1 MLVIMGP
8 RPSMLVSKLS
18 PAQTED
24 AVTVLCDAFQDYPVM
39 RYVLGPTGDYQR
51 RLRTL
56 IGFFVS
62 AREYRE
68 EPVLG
73 IHDRAGTLSAVAV
86 VSLPGQRDAP
96 PALVARREE
105 VWAELGAAEQRRY
118 EAYGAAAAQFEVP
131 SPHYHLNMIGVRR
144 THVGRGLAR
153 KLLEAVHRLS
163 DADAGS
169 SGVSLTTE
177 TEQNLPLYE
186 HFGYRRRGPALVDD
200 GLQTWGFFRQAKTR

>member
-1 MLVIMGP
+1 MLVT
-8 RPSMLVSKLS
+8 KLS
-18 PAQTED
+18 SAETED
-24 AVTVLCDAFQDYPVM
+24 VVTVLCEAFQDYPVM
-39 RYVLGPTGDYQR
+39 RYVLGSDGDYER

-62 AREYRE
+62 ARVYRD

-73 IHDRAGTLSAVAV
+73 VYDRSGTLAATALMSI
-86 VSLPGQRDAP
+86 PDEREAP
-96 PALVARREE
+96 QALATRREE
-105 VWAELGAAEQRRY
+105 VWSELGAAERARY
-118 EAYGAAAAQFEVP
+118 EAYGAACAQFTVA

-144 THVGRGLAR
+144 SHVGRGLAR

-177 TEQNLPLYE
+177 TERNLPLYE
-186 HFGYRRRGPALVDD
+186 YFGYRLMGQAVVGD
-200 GLQTWGFFRQAKTR
+200 GLQTWAFFRPAVRR

>member
-1 MLVIMGP
+1 
-8 RPSMLVSKLS
+8 MLVSKLS

-39 RYVLGPTGDYQR
+39 RYVLGSTGDYHR

-62 AREYRE
+62 ARAYRD

-73 IHDRAGTLSAVAV
+73 VHDRAGTLSAVAV
-86 VSLPGQRDAP
+86 VSLPGQREAP
-96 PALVARREE
+96 EALATLREQ
-105 VWAELGAAEQRRY
+105 VWAELGAEERQRY
-118 EAYGAAAAQFEVP
+118 EAYGAACEPFAII

-144 THVGRGLAR
+144 SHAGRGLAR
-153 KLLEAVHRLS
+153 KLMEAVHRLS
-163 DADAGS
+163 DADSGS

-177 TEQNLPLYE
+177 TVQNLPLYE
-186 HFGYRRRGPALVDD
+186 HFGYRRMGHAVVGG
-200 GLQTWGFFRQAKTR
+200 GLETWAFYRQAENR

>member
-1 MLVIMGP
+1 
-8 RPSMLVSKLS
+8 MLVSKLS
-18 PAQTED
+18 SAQTED

-39 RYVLGPTGDYQR
+39 RYVLGSTGDYER

-62 AREYRE
+62 ARAYRE

-73 IHDRAGTLSAVAV
+73 VHDRAGTLSAVAV
-86 VSLPGQRDAP
+86 VSLPGQREAP
-96 PALVARREE
+96 EALAALREQ
-105 VWAELGAAEQRRY
+105 VWAQLGAQERQRY
-118 EAYGAAAAQFEVP
+118 EAYGAACAPFAIT

-144 THVGRGLAR
+144 SHAGRGLAR

-177 TEQNLPLYE
+177 TIQNLPLYE
-186 HFGYRRRGPALVDD
+186 HFGYRRMGHALVGE
-200 GLQTWGFFRQAKTR
+200 GLETWAFYRQAKNR